1 MNLMDVMIARMSGGV
16 ESGSSLSQSAEQTV
30 AVSGTSP
37 AIAAADSTVYICTSS
52 LTSLTVSSL
61 PATGLFG
68 IVFASGSTAPEL
80 ILPANI
86 ILPYGVSIETNV
98 IYEFS
103 VRVCAV
109 DGQTVGLAA
118 IQGWQ
123 EPAAAE
129 EEST

>member
-16 ESGSSLSQSAEQTV
+16 ESGPSLSQVAEQTV
-30 AVSGTSP
+30 AVSGTTP
-37 AIAAADSTVYICTSS
+37 AIAAADSTVYICASS

-61 PATGLFG
+61 PASGVFG
-68 IVFASGSTAPEL
+68 VVFASGSTVPEL

-86 ILPYGVSIETNV
+86 TLPYGVRIEPNV
-98 IYEFS
+98 IYELS
-103 VRVCAV
+103 VRVCDV

-123 EPAAAE
+123 EPAATE
-129 EEST
+129 EAST